1 MIGRAALRL
10 VDRLG
15 SIGLLLYQVA
25 SCMWSGQ
32 FRMRVLVELIAIIG
46 VQSQPVVII
55 TGAFTGAVLEAQTL
69 FQLQTVRM
77 ETMGG
82 AVVAVGMFRE
92 LGPVITGLMLAGRVG
107 SAMAAEI
114 GTMKVTEQVDALKS
128 MNVDPVDYLVKPRIQ
143 AMLISM
149 PILMMEAVLVGIASA
164 YIVSVTAFNVD
175 QAYWMHFMSKFV
187 TMGDIIV
194 ALVKALV
201 FGLIISTISYFYAQF
216 RSNQIIATALQ
227 VMRAGV
233 AAVIFDVVWNL
244 GANVIRTR
252 RTLYI
257 LLLVG
262 AFAAKVF
269 FGVQA
274 MVLILGCLGVG
285 LLDLLIQSRSKS
297 KTRADASV
305 KEV

>member
-1 MIGRAALRL
+1 MIKAVAKKLIAQEYPHVKLPAVVFATVSKAAQLGETFEL
-10 VDRLG
+10 EELVIHNDETGSSYKGHITAHWNEYTLTVVDRFGNVDETFPALP
-15 SIGLLLYQVA
+15 
-25 SCMWSGQ
+25 
-32 FRMRVLVELIAIIG
+32 G
-46 VQSQPVVII
+46 VRSK
-55 TGAFTGAVLEAQTL
+55 AQYKA
-69 FQLQTVRM
+69 
-77 ETMGG
+77 G

-201 FGLIISTISYFYAQF
+201 FGLIISTISCREGLNTTNGA
-216 RSNQIIATALQ
+216 
-227 VMRAGV
+227 VGV
-233 AAVIFDVVWNL
+233 
-244 GANVIRTR
+244 GKSTM
-252 RTLYI
+252 
-257 LLLVG
+257 
-262 AFAAKVF
+262 
-269 FGVQA
+269 QA
-274 MVLILGCLGVG
+274 MVYASVA
-285 LLDLLIQSRSKS
+285 LLIANFILTMILNSFFPMGFMR
-297 KTRADASV
+297 
-305 KEV
+305 

>member
-1 MIGRAALRL
+1 MHVVRPIPDARACGAN
-10 VDRLG
+10 
-15 SIGLLLYQVA
+15 
-25 SCMWSGQ
+25 CK
-32 FRMRVLVELIAIIG
+32 IG

-194 ALVKALV
+194 ALVKALA
-201 FGLIISTISYFYAQF
+201 FGLIISTISCREGLNTTNGA
-216 RSNQIIATALQ
+216 
-227 VMRAGV
+227 VGV
-233 AAVIFDVVWNL
+233 
-244 GANVIRTR
+244 GKSTM
-252 RTLYI
+252 
-257 LLLVG
+257 
-262 AFAAKVF
+262 
-269 FGVQA
+269 QA
-274 MVLILGCLGVG
+274 MVYASVA
-285 LLDLLIQSRSKS
+285 LLIANFILTMILNSFSPWDS
-297 KTRADASV
+297 
-305 KEV
+305 

>member
-32 FRMRVLVELIAIIG
+32 FRMRVLVEQIAKIG

-187 TMGDIIV
+187 RSPGQGSCFRPHHFHHLLPGGAEHHERRRGRRQIHHAGHGIRFRGPAHRQLYPDHDPQLFLPHGIHEI
-194 ALVKALV
+194 AFPRRHAA
-201 FGLIISTISYFYAQF
+201 IHPRPSAQTKL
-216 RSNQIIATALQ
+216 RHPGSAE
-227 VMRAGV
+227 
-233 AAVIFDVVWNL
+233 
-244 GANVIRTR
+244 R
-252 RTLYI
+252 RKL
-257 LLLVG
+257 
-262 AFAAKVF
+262 
-269 FGVQA
+269 
-274 MVLILGCLGVG
+274 
-285 LLDLLIQSRSKS
+285 
-297 KTRADASV
+297 
-305 KEV
+305 

>member
-1 MIGRAALRL
+1 MQFHIATMIGRAALRL

-32 FRMRVLVELIAIIG
+32 FRMRVLVEQIAKIG

-114 GTMKVTEQVDALKS
+114 GTMKVTEQVDALNS

-164 YIVSVTAFNVD
+164 YIVSVT
-175 QAYWMHFMSKFV
+175 
-187 TMGDIIV
+187 
-194 ALVKALV
+194 LVKALA
-201 FGLIISTISYFYAQF
+201 FGLIISTISCREGLNTTNGA
-216 RSNQIIATALQ
+216 
-227 VMRAGV
+227 VGV
-233 AAVIFDVVWNL
+233 
-244 GANVIRTR
+244 GKSTM
-252 RTLYI
+252 
-257 LLLVG
+257 
-262 AFAAKVF
+262 
-269 FGVQA
+269 QA
-274 MVLILGCLGVG
+274 MVYASVA
-285 LLDLLIQSRSKS
+285 LLIANFILTMILNSFFPMGFMR
-297 KTRADASV
+297 
-305 KEV
+305 

>member
-32 FRMRVLVELIAIIG
+32 FRMRVLVEQIAKIG

-55 TGAFTGAVLEAQTL
+55 TGAFTGAVLEAQTLASTNHFFLFKSKRNVCHAFTGAVLEAQTL

-194 ALVKALV
+194 ALVKALA
-201 FGLIISTISYFYAQF
+201 FGLIISTISCREGLNTTNGA
-216 RSNQIIATALQ
+216 
-227 VMRAGV
+227 VGV
-233 AAVIFDVVWNL
+233 
-244 GANVIRTR
+244 GKSTM
-252 RTLYI
+252 
-257 LLLVG
+257 
-262 AFAAKVF
+262 
-269 FGVQA
+269 QA
-274 MVLILGCLGVG
+274 MVYASVA
-285 LLDLLIQSRSKS
+285 LLIANFILTMILNSFFPMGFMR
-297 KTRADASV
+297 
-305 KEV
+305 

>member
-1 MIGRAALRL
+1 MQFHVATMIGRAALRL

-32 FRMRVLVELIAIIG
+32 FRMRVLVEQIAKIG

-55 TGAFTGAVLEAQTL
+55 TGAVLEAQTL

-194 ALVKALV
+194 ALVKALA
-201 FGLIISTISYFYAQF
+201 FGLIISTISCREGLNTTNGA
-216 RSNQIIATALQ
+216 
-227 VMRAGV
+227 VGV
-233 AAVIFDVVWNL
+233 
-244 GANVIRTR
+244 GKSTM
-252 RTLYI
+252 
-257 LLLVG
+257 
-262 AFAAKVF
+262 
-269 FGVQA
+269 QA
-274 MVLILGCLGVG
+274 MVYASVA
-285 LLDLLIQSRSKS
+285 LLIANFILTMILNSFFPMGFMR
-297 KTRADASV
+297 
-305 KEV
+305 

>member
-1 MIGRAALRL
+1 MQFYVATMIGRAALRL

-15 SIGLLLYQVA
+15 SIGLLLYQVTA
-25 SCMWSGQ
+25 CMWSGK
-32 FRMRVLVELIAIIG
+32 FRMRVLVEQIAKIG

-114 GTMKVTEQVDALKS
+114 GTMKVTEQVDALNS

-164 YIVSVTAFNVD
+164 YIVSITSFNVD

-187 TMGDIIV
+187 TMGGHHRGPGQSP
-194 ALVKALV
+194 
-201 FGLIISTISYFYAQF
+201 GLRPHHLHHLLPGRPEHHE
-216 RSNQIIATALQ
+216 RSRWRRQIHH
-227 VMRAGV
+227 AGH
-233 AAVIFDVVWNL
+233 
-244 GANVIRTR
+244 
-252 RTLYI
+252 
-257 LLLVG
+257 
-262 AFAAKVF
+262 
-269 FGVQA
+269 GV
-274 MVLILGCLGVG
+274 CLPWPC
-285 LLDLLIQSRSKS
+285 SSPTS
-297 KTRADASV
+297 F
-305 KEV
+305 

>member
-32 FRMRVLVELIAIIG
+32 FRMRVLVEQIAKIG

-187 TMGDIIV
+187 TMGDIFV
-194 ALVKALV
+194 ALVSSCNRAAESLWLV
-201 FGLIISTISYFYAQF
+201 MRSTISCREGLNTTNGA
-216 RSNQIIATALQ
+216 
-227 VMRAGV
+227 VGV
-233 AAVIFDVVWNL
+233 
-244 GANVIRTR
+244 GKSTM
-252 RTLYI
+252 
-257 LLLVG
+257 
-262 AFAAKVF
+262 
-269 FGVQA
+269 QA
-274 MVLILGCLGVG
+274 MVYASVA
-285 LLDLLIQSRSKS
+285 LLIANFILTMILNSFFPMGFMR
-297 KTRADASV
+297 
-305 KEV
+305 

>member
-1 MIGRAALRL
+1 MQFHIATMIGRAALRL

-32 FRMRVLVELIAIIG
+32 FRMRVLVEQIAKMG
-46 VQSQPVVII
+46 
-55 TGAFTGAVLEAQTL
+55 LEAQTL

-114 GTMKVTEQVDALKS
+114 GTMKVTEQVDALNS

-194 ALVKALV
+194 ALVKALA
-201 FGLIISTISYFYAQF
+201 FGLIISTISCREGLNTTNGA
-216 RSNQIIATALQ
+216 
-227 VMRAGV
+227 VGV
-233 AAVIFDVVWNL
+233 
-244 GANVIRTR
+244 GKSTM
-252 RTLYI
+252 
-257 LLLVG
+257 
-262 AFAAKVF
+262 
-269 FGVQA
+269 QA
-274 MVLILGCLGVG
+274 MVYASVA
-285 LLDLLIQSRSKS
+285 LLIANFILTMILNSFFPMGFMR
-297 KTRADASV
+297 
-305 KEV
+305 

>member
-32 FRMRVLVELIAIIG
+32 FRMRVLVEQIAKIG

-55 TGAFTGAVLEAQTL
+55 TGAVLEAQTL

-187 TMGDIIV
+187 TMGDIFV
-194 ALVKALV
+194 ALVKALA
-201 FGLIISTISYFYAQF
+201 FGLIISTISCREGLNTTNGA
-216 RSNQIIATALQ
+216 
-227 VMRAGV
+227 VGV
-233 AAVIFDVVWNL
+233 
-244 GANVIRTR
+244 GKSTM
-252 RTLYI
+252 
-257 LLLVG
+257 
-262 AFAAKVF
+262 
-269 FGVQA
+269 QA
-274 MVLILGCLGVG
+274 MVYASVA
-285 LLDLLIQSRSKS
+285 LLIANFILTMILNSFFPMGFMR
-297 KTRADASV
+297 
-305 KEV
+305 

>member
-32 FRMRVLVELIAIIG
+32 FRMRVQVEQIANIG

-107 SAMAAEI
+107 SAMAAES

-194 ALVKALV
+194 ALVKALA
-201 FGLIISTISYFYAQF
+201 FGLSTISCREGLNSTNGA
-216 RSNQIIATALQ
+216 
-227 VMRAGV
+227 VGV
-233 AAVIFDVVWNL
+233 
-244 GANVIRTR
+244 GKSTM
-252 RTLYI
+252 
-257 LLLVG
+257 
-262 AFAAKVF
+262 
-269 FGVQA
+269 QA
-274 MVLILGCLGVG
+274 MVYASVA
-285 LLDLLIQSRSKS
+285 LLIANFILTMILNSFFPMGFMR
-297 KTRADASV
+297 
-305 KEV
+305 

>member
-32 FRMRVLVELIAIIG
+32 FRMRVLVEQIAKIG

-55 TGAFTGAVLEAQTL
+55 TGAVLEAQTL

-201 FGLIISTISYFYAQF
+201 FGLIISTISCREGLNTTNGA
-216 RSNQIIATALQ
+216 
-227 VMRAGV
+227 VGV
-233 AAVIFDVVWNL
+233 
-244 GANVIRTR
+244 GKSTM
-252 RTLYI
+252 
-257 LLLVG
+257 
-262 AFAAKVF
+262 
-269 FGVQA
+269 QA
-274 MVLILGCLGVG
+274 MVYASVA
-285 LLDLLIQSRSKS
+285 LLIANFILTMILNSFFPMGFMR
-297 KTRADASV
+297 
-305 KEV
+305 

>member
-1 MIGRAALRL
+1 MQFHIATMIGRAALRL

-32 FRMRVLVELIAIIG
+32 FRMRVLVEQIAKIG

-114 GTMKVTEQVDALKS
+114 GTMKVTEQVDALNS

-194 ALVKALV
+194 ALVKALA
-201 FGLIISTISYFYAQF
+201 FG
-216 RSNQIIATALQ
+216 
-227 VMRAGV
+227 M
-233 AAVIFDVVWNL
+233 
-244 GANVIRTR
+244 
-252 RTLYI
+252 
-257 LLLVG
+257 
-262 AFAAKVF
+262 
-269 FGVQA
+269 
-274 MVLILGCLGVG
+274 M
-285 LLDLLIQSRSKS
+285 
-297 KTRADASV
+297 
-305 KEV
+305 E

>member
-32 FRMRVLVELIAIIG
+32 FRMRVLVEQIAKIG

-143 AMLISM
+143 AMLD
-149 PILMMEAVLVGIASA
+149 
-164 YIVSVTAFNVD
+164 N
-175 QAYWMHFMSKFV
+175 
-187 TMGDIIV
+187 
-194 ALVKALV
+194 
-201 FGLIISTISYFYAQF
+201 
-216 RSNQIIATALQ
+216 
-227 VMRAGV
+227 
-233 AAVIFDVVWNL
+233 
-244 GANVIRTR
+244 
-252 RTLYI
+252 
-257 LLLVG
+257 
-262 AFAAKVF
+262 
-269 FGVQA
+269 
-274 MVLILGCLGVG
+274 
-285 LLDLLIQSRSKS
+285 
-297 KTRADASV
+297 
-305 KEV
+305 

>member
-1 MIGRAALRL
+1 MQFYVATMIGRAALRL

-25 SCMWSGQ
+25 ACMWSGK
-32 FRMRVLVELIAIIG
+32 FRMRVLVEQIAKIG

-114 GTMKVTEQVDALKS
+114 GTMKVTEQVDALNS

-149 PILMMEAVLVGIASA
+149 PILMMEAVLVGIASV
-164 YIVSVTAFNVD
+164 VSITSFNVD

-187 TMGDIIV
+187 TMGDITV

-201 FGLIISTISYFYAQF
+201 FGLIISTISCREGLNTTNGA
-216 RSNQIIATALQ
+216 
-227 VMRAGV
+227 VGV
-233 AAVIFDVVWNL
+233 
-244 GANVIRTR
+244 GKSTM
-252 RTLYI
+252 
-257 LLLVG
+257 
-262 AFAAKVF
+262 
-269 FGVQA
+269 QA
-274 MVLILGCLGVG
+274 MVYASVA
-285 LLDLLIQSRSKS
+285 LLIANFILTMILNSIFPMGFMR
-297 KTRADASV
+297 
-305 KEV
+305 

>member
-32 FRMRVLVELIAIIG
+32 FRMRVLVEQIAKIG

-77 ETMGG
+77 ETMG
-82 AVVAVGMFRE
+82 
-92 LGPVITGLMLAGRVG
+92 GPVITGLMLAGRVG

-175 QAYWMHFMSKFV
+175 QAYWMHSP
-187 TMGDIIV
+187 
-194 ALVKALV
+194 
-201 FGLIISTISYFYAQF
+201 
-216 RSNQIIATALQ
+216 
-227 VMRAGV
+227 
-233 AAVIFDVVWNL
+233 
-244 GANVIRTR
+244 
-252 RTLYI
+252 TL
-257 LLLVG
+257 
-262 AFAAKVF
+262 
-269 FGVQA
+269 
-274 MVLILGCLGVG
+274 
-285 LLDLLIQSRSKS
+285 S
-297 KTRADASV
+297 
-305 KEV
+305 

>member
-1 MIGRAALRL
+1 MQFYVATMIGRAALRL

-15 SIGLLLYQVA
+15 SIGLLLYQVTA
-25 SCMWSGQ
+25 CMWSGK
-32 FRMRVLVELIAIIG
+32 FRMRVLVEQIAKIG

-114 GTMKVTEQVDALKS
+114 GTMKVTEQVDALNS

-143 AMLISM
+143 AMIISM

-164 YIVSVTAFNVD
+164 YIVSITSFNVD

-187 TMGDIIV
+187 TMGDITV

-201 FGLIISTISYFYAQF
+201 FGLIISTISCREGLNTTNGA
-216 RSNQIIATALQ
+216 
-227 VMRAGV
+227 VGV
-233 AAVIFDVVWNL
+233 
-244 GANVIRTR
+244 GKSTM
-252 RTLYI
+252 
-257 LLLVG
+257 
-262 AFAAKVF
+262 
-269 FGVQA
+269 QA
-274 MVLILGCLGVG
+274 MVYASVA
-285 LLDLLIQSRSKS
+285 LLIANFILTMILNSIFPMGFMR
-297 KTRADASV
+297 
-305 KEV
+305 

>member
-32 FRMRVLVELIAIIG
+32 FRMRVLVEQIAKIG

-194 ALVKALV
+194 ALVKALA
-201 FGLIISTISYFYAQF
+201 FGLIISTISC
-216 RSNQIIATALQ
+216 REGLNTTN
-227 VMRAGV
+227 G
-233 AAVIFDVVWNL
+233 AV
-244 GANVIRTR
+244 
-252 RTLYI
+252 
-257 LLLVG
+257 
-262 AFAAKVF
+262 
-269 FGVQA
+269 
-274 MVLILGCLGVG
+274 GVG
-285 LLDLLIQSRSKS
+285 ESTMQALVYASVALLIANFILTMILNSFFPMGFMR
-297 KTRADASV
+297 
-305 KEV
+305 

>member
-1 MIGRAALRL
+1 MQFYVATMIGRAALRL

-32 FRMRVLVELIAIIG
+32 FRMRVLVEQIAKIG

-194 ALVKALV
+194 ALVKALA
-201 FGLIISTISYFYAQF
+201 FGLIISTISCREGLNTTNGA
-216 RSNQIIATALQ
+216 
-227 VMRAGV
+227 VGV
-233 AAVIFDVVWNL
+233 
-244 GANVIRTR
+244 GKSTM
-252 RTLYI
+252 
-257 LLLVG
+257 
-262 AFAAKVF
+262 
-269 FGVQA
+269 QA
-274 MVLILGCLGVG
+274 MVYASVA
-285 LLDLLIQSRSKS
+285 LLIANFILTMILNSFFPMGFMR
-297 KTRADASV
+297 
-305 KEV
+305 

>member
-1 MIGRAALRL
+1 MQFHVATMIGRAALRL

-32 FRMRVLVELIAIIG
+32 FRMRVLVEQIAKIG

-55 TGAFTGAVLEAQTL
+55 TGAVLEAQTL

-114 GTMKVTEQVDALKS
+114 GTMKVTEQVDALNS

-194 ALVKALV
+194 ALVKALA
-201 FGLIISTISYFYAQF
+201 FGLIISTISCREGLNTTNGA
-216 RSNQIIATALQ
+216 
-227 VMRAGV
+227 VGV
-233 AAVIFDVVWNL
+233 
-244 GANVIRTR
+244 GKSTM
-252 RTLYI
+252 
-257 LLLVG
+257 
-262 AFAAKVF
+262 
-269 FGVQA
+269 QA
-274 MVLILGCLGVG
+274 MVYASVA
-285 LLDLLIQSRSKS
+285 LLIANFILTMILNSFFPMGFMR
-297 KTRADASV
+297 
-305 KEV
+305 

>member
-1 MIGRAALRL
+1 MFGRAALRL

-32 FRMRVLVELIAIIG
+32 FRMRVLVEQIAKIG

-55 TGAFTGAVLEAQTL
+55 TGAVLEAQTL

-194 ALVKALV
+194 ALVKALA
-201 FGLIISTISYFYAQF
+201 FGLIISTISCREGLNTTNGA
-216 RSNQIIATALQ
+216 
-227 VMRAGV
+227 VGV
-233 AAVIFDVVWNL
+233 
-244 GANVIRTR
+244 GKSTM
-252 RTLYI
+252 
-257 LLLVG
+257 
-262 AFAAKVF
+262 
-269 FGVQA
+269 QA
-274 MVLILGCLGVG
+274 MVYASVA
-285 LLDLLIQSRSKS
+285 LLIANFILTMILNSFFPMGFMR
-297 KTRADASV
+297 
-305 KEV
+305 